1 MKFKKLRYNIIV
13 VGLIAIVSCCVAF
26 PLIVGGG
33 NSTNQGQIDE
43 PGIEEPIDD
52 PIIDPE
58 DPEDP
63 DDNDDEDNEV
73 DSGFEYYKAADLIA
87 YSVNLLYNGKGYS
100 STYSQVCLNTADAL
114 GTKISVPQY
123 SKGKITRSGNKSLQ
137 ETFLWSSYTGIGS
150 DQTQNFFQF
159 YYTDKDSDKFIDGS
173 TNNYNVDAM
182 TYDAASLKF
191 NEMSYAE
198 GMNKWLVLYGDSF
211 PIKTTKKDT
220 IFSDKTT
227 GNYREIKVSYDVK
240 SLSKNVKEF
249 FGTTGQMS
257 NINYTGLEMT
267 YKINIKTGKM
277 YSITRTEKLSGKAAG
292 FNAVTS
298 CTTKQTFTSVDKE
311 QNIKIPGKEV

>member
-33 NSTNQGQIDE
+33 NSTNQGQIDD
-43 PGIEEPIDD
+43 PTIEEPIDD
-52 PIIDPE
+52 PIDDPV

-63 DDNDDEDNEV
+63 DDSDDEDEDN
-73 DSGFEYYKAADLIA
+73 GFEYYKAADLID
-87 YSVNLLYNGKGYS
+87 YSVKLLYSGKGYS
-100 STYSQVCLNTADAL
+100 STYTQTCLNTADAI
-114 GTKISVPQY
+114 GAKITVPQY

-137 ETFLWSSYTGIGS
+137 ETYLWSSYSGIGS

-159 YYTDKDSDKFIDGS
+159 YYTDKDNDKFIDGS
-173 TNNYNVDAM
+173 TSNYNKDSM
-182 TYDAASLKF
+182 TYDASSLQY
-191 NEMSYAE
+191 NEMSYAD

-211 PIKTTKKDT
+211 PVKTTKKDT
-220 IFSDKTT
+220 IYSDKTT
-227 GNYREIKVSYDVK
+227 GNYREIKVIYDVK
-240 SLSKNVKEF
+240 GLSKNVKEF
-249 FGTTGQMS
+249 FGSTGQMTD
-257 NINYTGLEMT
+257 INYTGLEMV

-277 YSITRTEKLSGKAAG
+277 YSVTRIEKLSGKAAG

-311 QNIKIPGKEV
+311 QDIKVPGRNA